1 MKNKYIF
8 SLILVL
14 ILNIILLYFIYLINT
29 KLDNI
34 QSYLQMS
41 DIEVQNLEYNK

>member
-1 MKNKYIF
+1 MKNKF